1 MAFEPTSLSRWGE
14 TGRSYGFDGQ
24 PFAVILI
31 CQLALATNV
40 ALCHSGHFNRQLR
53 CPLLPPKADM
63 CAMHQKP
70 DTAFD

>member
-1 MAFEPTSLSRWGE
+1 MAFELRLFLAG
-14 TGRSYGFDGQ
+14 GKRDGHGFDGQ

-31 CQLALATNV
+31 RQLALATNV